1 MKTLF
6 SSKKYY
12 FHLKYQKVLTV
23 NILILLPEVV
33 SIMECLRYAHT
44 SGFNLY
50 QRIIVVRVTAIF
62 LHQYNCSKSY

>member
-33 SIMECLRYAHT
+33 SIMECLPYAHT
-44 SGFNLY
+44 SGSNLY
-50 QRIIVVRVTAIF
+50 
-62 LHQYNCSKSY
+62 H